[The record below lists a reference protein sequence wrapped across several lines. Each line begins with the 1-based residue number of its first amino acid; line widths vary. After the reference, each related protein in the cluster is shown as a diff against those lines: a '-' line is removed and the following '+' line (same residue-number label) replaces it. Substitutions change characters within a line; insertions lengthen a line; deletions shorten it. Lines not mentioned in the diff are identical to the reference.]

1 MSVLKSILNCVPVE
15 FTVYPMIPFEVA
27 KPTLASAPIFVMILM
42 KKQKRYE
49 RDLNNDW
56 VLHIV
61 IALDI

>member
-1 MSVLKSILNCVPVE
+1 
-15 FTVYPMIPFEVA
+15 MIPFEVA